1 MVSELH
7 LDECVACV
15 KYVGCMEITH
25 HLILCK
31 VAQYPGF
38 FEVDKPGNPC
48 W

>member
-1 MVSELH
+1 MYRSV
-7 LDECVACV
+7 
-15 KYVGCMEITH
+15 
-25 HLILCK
+25 LISCYEMNTYSDTLKRTVK